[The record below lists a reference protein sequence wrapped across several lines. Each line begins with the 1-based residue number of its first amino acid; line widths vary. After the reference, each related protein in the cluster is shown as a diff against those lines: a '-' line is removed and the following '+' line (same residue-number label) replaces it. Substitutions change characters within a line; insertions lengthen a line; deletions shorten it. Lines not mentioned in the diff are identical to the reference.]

1 MKYANETEMVEG
13 CLIDIENDIMDWE
26 FDGEMPHHQ
35 LNKIKSGVEQIK
47 SLLRRRYPLK
57 AKKKV
62 KEIESFIY
70 HCRKHYSYNYFDE
83 LQRDS
88 YYAY

>member
-1 MKYANETEMVEG
+1 MKYSNETEMVEG
-13 CLIDIENDIMDWE
+13 FLIDIENDIMDWE
-26 FDGEMPHHQ
+26 FDGEMDQHQ
-35 LNKIKSGVEQIK
+35 LDKIKSEVEQIK

-70 HCRKHYSYNYFDE
+70 NCRKHYSYNYFDE

>member
-1 MKYANETEMVEG
+1 MKYSNETEMVEG
-13 CLIDIENDIMDWE
+13 FLIDIENDIMDWE
-26 FDGEMPHHQ
+26 FDGEMHSHQ
-35 LNKIKSGVEQIK
+35 LDKIKSGVEQIK

-83 LQRDS
+83 LQREHGFQ
-88 YYAY
+88 Y

>member
-13 CLIDIENDIMDWE
+13 FLIDIENDIMDWE
-26 FDGEMPHHQ
+26 FDGEMLHHQ

-62 KEIESFIY
+62 KEKESFIY

-88 YYAY
+88 HYAY

>member
-13 CLIDIENDIMDWE
+13 FLIDIENDIIDWE
-26 FDGEMPHHQ
+26 FEGEMSFHQ
-35 LNKIKSGVEQIK
+35 LDKIKLEVEQIK

-70 HCRKHYSYNYFDE
+70 NCRKHYSYNYFDE